1 MSKRDVNGGFF
12 FWCAARG
19 ENGDTWDRSVR
30 SSRQTTFIKM
40 VKLAKAGKKQGKPK
54 KAAQPPPPEEFEE
67 STSGE
72 ENEEA
77 ELPATPVKKV
87 KTPQSSNKKN
97 GKAVKKESSE
107 EDDVEEED
115 DSAEASEEKPVP
127 KRAAVMINKA
137 KEESDEDE
145 DESGEEE
152 AMDVT
157 PPLKA
162 NKAGM
167 VKAQEDDEEEEDEEE
182 EDDNEEE
189 EEEEEEDNDNDDDE
203 DKEDEEEEEEDEEVE
218 IAVPTKAGKRKKV
231 EQKSVTPAKKQK
243 SDSDES
249 FSLFVGNLNSEKN
262 FEELKKALNGFF
274 TKKKLSVV
282 DVRIGYTRKYGYVD
296 FETKEQLEKAL
307 KFNGNK
313 VLGLAVKLDKARS
326 KESNTSAK
334 RERDCRT
341 LFVKNLPFKITQDDL
356 KEIFDNA
363 IDIRIPVS
371 RDGSSSR
378 GIAYIEFESEAAA
391 NSALEEKQGTDVD
404 GRAIVIDFTG
414 DKSILNVKAGQTQ
427 PNSDTLVVN
436 NLAYSA
442 TEDTLQ
448 NIFEK
453 ASSIKILEKNGKP
466 VGIAFVK
473 FDSIEDAKEALENHS
488 NTEIEGRAVRLD
500 FSNQRHR
507 SGDGFSKT
515 LFVRGLSDETTE
527 ETLKEAFEG
536 AENARIAID
545 RESGRSKG
553 FGFVDFPSEED
564 AKLAKDAMEDGE
576 IDGCKIMLDFAR
588 PKGDNQRGGRGGR
601 GGGGFGRGR
610 RGGRGGFGGGGRGRG
625 GRGGGRGGFGGF
637 RGGKNTPQGKKT
649 KFD

>member
-1 MSKRDVNGGFF
+1 
-12 FWCAARG
+12 
-19 ENGDTWDRSVR
+19 
-30 SSRQTTFIKM
+30 M

-72 ENEEA
+72 ENEE
-77 ELPATPVKKV
+77 ELPAPPVKKV

-107 EDDVEEED
+107 EDYVEEED
-115 DSAEASEEKPVP
+115 EDDDSEASEEKPVP
-127 KRAAVMINKA
+127 KHAAVMINKA

-152 AMDVT
+152 AMDVA
-157 PPLKA
+157 PPPKA

-167 VKAQEDDEEEEDEEE
+167 VKAQEDDEDEEDED
-182 EDDNEEE
+182 EDD
-189 EEEEEEDNDNDDDE
+189 EEEEEEDDDE
-203 DKEDEEEEEEDEEVE
+203 DEDDKEDEEEEEEVE

-274 TKKKLSVV
+274 TKKKLSVI

-500 FSNQRHR
+500 FSSQRHR
-507 SGDGFSKT
+507 SGDGPSKT

-536 AENARIAID
+536 AENARIAVD

-610 RGGRGGFGGGGRGRG
+610 RGRGGFSGRGRG

-637 RGGKNTPQGKKT
+637 RGGKVTPQGKKT